1 MAWDGVGTIGV
12 GTIGVGILDGIGGV
26 GMLDGTGDI
35 QIIMATGIL
44 FYITDGMH
52 PIGEAMVWASTR
64 HTEIKI

>member
-26 GMLDGTGDI
+26 GMLDGTGEI

-44 FYITDGMH
+44 FSITDGMH

-64 HTEIKI
+64 PTEIKI